1 MNDDRKETGR
11 GRRRSRWLLAALLI
25 VGLLI
30 SAVVYAGVMRRD
42 RGQAPKLLNLP
53 TEARQVRPFTE
64 KPDKRFAPL
73 PLEREKHEK

>member
-1 MNDDRKETGR
+1 MNDERQEKGG
-11 GRRRSRWLLAALLI
+11 GRRRSRWLLPVFLL

-30 SAVVYAGVMRRD
+30 SAVVYAGVVRRD

-73 PLEREKHEK
+73 PIEREKHEK